1 MREIRRQLLQAQRDL
16 QSRYEAPQDLIDRLR
31 SEGKSM
37 SEIEGALF
45 EMNRLKGVYEAVE
58 TALRILES

>member
-16 QSRYEAPQDLIDRLR
+16 QSRYEAAQDLIDRLR

-45 EMNRLKGVYEAVE
+45 EMNRLKGVYESVE